1 MKQTNLQTNKQ
12 TKTKKGTKQK
22 TKQQVAL
29 TGLIMVVLPAYVWIL
44 NLQLD
49 RSLFLDNMFFLISHF
64 SYKHQFFSVKLNMG
78 RIVYILVNLP
88 QEVINVKM
96 HEVAM

>member
-29 TGLIMVVLPAYVWIL
+29 AGLIMVVLTAYV
-44 NLQLD
+44 
-49 RSLFLDNMFFLISHF
+49 
-64 SYKHQFFSVKLNMG
+64 
-78 RIVYILVNLP
+78 
-88 QEVINVKM
+88 
-96 HEVAM
+96 